1 MLIVKN
7 FFWTLLQE
15 VLLYRSFQRLCE
27 KMAQRYLSIF
37 SHHPEK
43 SVWSYF
49 WGCSISHGFHTQID
63 VFCPH
68 QTPHFP
74 RLVESAEGEAGL
86 GGWGLVGQE
95 HCWSIPAAAKP
106 STDPLRGPVGRSTPP
121 HLPGGAV
128 NHPAH
133 HAWGGFMAN
142 PGAQCKE
149 LVTGIVPGPGGF

>member
-121 HLPGGAV
+121 TSRVGQSTTPPTTPGVGLW
-128 NHPAH
+128 PT
-133 HAWGGFMAN
+133 
-142 PGAQCKE
+142 PGLNARSS
-149 LVTGIVPGPGGF
+149 